1 MGLKLL
7 GSRSYGL
14 LYDLIAESK
23 KVKKE
28 EDQVDKSVYNHLRAS
43 EWAQQLLRS
52 HGGGVDML
60 QELQKRGFE
69 SLETAASVKAG
80 EHVSNAFIAFS
91 FVKLQDDSRRVLN
104 DKCQRGFPCHR

>member
-7 GSRSYGL
+7 GSRSYSL
-14 LYDLIAESK
+14 LFDLIAESK

-28 EDQVDKSVYNHLRAS
+28 EEDQDDKSVYNHLRAS

-52 HGGGVDML
+52 HGGSVDML

-69 SLETAASVKAG
+69 CLEAAASVKAG
-80 EHVSNAFIAFS
+80 EHVSSALTASHLENYKAF
-91 FVKLQDDSRRVLN
+91 QDES
-104 DKCQRGFPCHR
+104 

>member
-28 EDQVDKSVYNHLRAS
+28 EDQDDKSVYNHLWAS
-43 EWAQQLLRS
+43 DWAQQLLHS
-52 HGGGVDML
+52 QGGGVDML

-69 SLETAASVKAG
+69 CLEAAASVKAG
-80 EHVSNAFIAFS
+80 EHVSNEFIVTFC
-91 FVKLQDDSRRVLN
+91 KTTRRF
-104 DKCQRGFPCHR
+104 KTRTKR